1 MCSTIGQLLASG
13 TVSESK
19 RFEIN
24 FSFPRKSLRDVIF
37 EYHQGSS
44 SGNSSGN
51 SSGSNEVA
59 TLSSIG
65 ITGGTAFFVT
75 LVG

>member
-1 MCSTIGQLLASG
+1 MYVCVCNVEQLLASG
-13 TVSESK
+13 NVSESK

-24 FSFPRKSLRDVIF
+24 FSFPRKSLRDVII

-44 SGNSSGN
+44 SSS
-51 SSGSNEVA
+51 SSNEVA
-59 TLSSIG
+59 TLSAIG